1 MNLPEAETINNQLL
15 RKRSS
20 KSGQGL
26 RIYPR
31 RGRAIL
37 FWSRLLTGEEDKA
50 SLHAAEPIIRG
61 EKWIA
66 TRWLREIDDEI

>member
-1 MNLPEAETINNQLL
+1 MTWPNAESIHQCSLK
-15 RKRSS
+15 KRGS
-20 KSGQGL
+20 KSEGL

-37 FWSRLLTGEEDKA
+37 FWSRLPTGDEDKA
-50 SLHAAEPIIRG
+50 SLHAAEPIIHG